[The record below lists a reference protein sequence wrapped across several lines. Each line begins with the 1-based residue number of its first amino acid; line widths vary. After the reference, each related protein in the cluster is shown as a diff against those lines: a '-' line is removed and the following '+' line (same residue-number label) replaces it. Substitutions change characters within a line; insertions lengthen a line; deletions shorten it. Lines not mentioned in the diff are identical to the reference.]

1 MTLRRRPPIRGLL
14 ITVITLAGLAAGA
27 VVLVVVLAVVA
38 PSLQRDEVDRQARA
52 LRGQVAAAAQAN
64 RLREPIT
71 TREATALAR
80 NVRSEVGG
88 EVRVTYRSAPDTAP
102 RTVTLPRDPRWLPLF
117 ASAGEDPFTL
127 LDGPERRAIA
137 SRSPLYAGGDAGSI
151 TRVGSVTVAR
161 AVAGTSPELE
171 RAQRTAFIAAG
182 AILAI
187 TVLTG
192 WALSALIGGPAVRLS
207 RTTRRL
213 ADGDLSARA
222 PEGGPREL
230 ASLSTDINVMAG
242 RVDELVTD
250 LTGERD
256 RTAAIIG
263 SLVEGVVA
271 VDGQGH
277 IVLAN
282 QAARDLLRLGDGDV
296 AGTPLPP
303 AKRALLDVPDER
315 TVELPD
321 GRVVA
326 VQSLPLGREGEV
338 GRIVTLRDITMQQ
351 RLARA
356 RRDLVANV
364 SHELKTPVAGIRG
377 LQELIAQGDH
387 PPDEQ
392 AELIALI
399 GVEVARLERLIA
411 EQLELARLD
420 AGEMRMELAPVDL
433 ASVAQVTVAPRRPL
447 AQGDGVDLVAVPPA
461 PGVDTMAL
469 ADAVRVEQVV
479 IILVDNALAHTPS
492 GGRIEVRVGGDE
504 QWATVTVS
512 DDGAGIPADEHD
524 VIFDR
529 FYRRDDSRAR
539 PGTGLGLAIARG
551 IAQAHG
557 GRLEV
562 ASEPGRGSAFT
573 LSLPRPPSPAR

>member
-1 MTLRRRPPIRGLL
+1 MPRRRPPIRGLL

-71 TREATALAR
+71 AREARALAR
-80 NVRSEVGG
+80 SVRSEVGG
-88 EVRVTYRSAPDTAP
+88 EVRVAYRSAPDAAP

-117 ASAGEDPFTL
+117 ASAGDAPFTL

-161 AVAGTSPELE
+161 AVADTSPELE
-171 RAQRTAFIAAG
+171 RAQRTAYVAAG

-207 RTTRRL
+207 RTTRQL
-213 ADGDLSARA
+213 ADGDLAARA

-230 ASLSTDINVMAG
+230 AALSTDINAMAT
-242 RVDELVTD
+242 RVDELVAD
-250 LTGERD
+250 LTDERD
-256 RTAAIIG
+256 RTAAIIA
-263 SLVEGVVA
+263 SLVEGVLA
-271 VDGQGH
+271 VDGDGR
-277 IVLAN
+277 ITLAN
-282 QAARDLLRLGDGDV
+282 QAARDLLPLGDGDA
-296 AGTPLPP
+296 AGALLPP
-303 AKRALLDVPDER
+303 AVRAHVDSPEEHA
-315 TVELPD
+315 VELP
-321 GRVVA
+321 GGSVVA
-326 VQSLPLGREGEV
+326 VQSIPLGPDGSA
-338 GRIVTLRDITMQQ
+338 GHILTLRDITSQQ
-351 RLARA
+351 RLAQA

-364 SHELKTPVAGIRG
+364 SHELRTPVAGIRG
-377 LQELIAQGDH
+377 LQELIANGDH
-387 PPDEQ
+387 APDEQ

-420 AGEMRMELAPVDL
+420 AGEMHMELAPVDL
-433 ASVAQVTVAPRRPL
+433 ASVAQFAVAPRQPL
-447 AQGDGVDLVAVPPA
+447 ARDDGVELVAVPPA
-461 PGVDTMAL
+461 PDIDPTAL
-469 ADAVRVEQVV
+469 ADAVRVEQV
-479 IILVDNALAHTPS
+479 ILILVDNALAHTPP
-492 GGRIEVRVGGDE
+492 GGRIEVRVDGDDH
-504 QWATVTVS
+504 WARVTVS
-512 DDGAGIPADEHD
+512 DTGVGIPADQQD

-529 FYRRDDSRAR
+529 FHRREESRGR

-562 ASEPGRGSAFT
+562 RSAPGSGSAFT